1 MKAHLTF
8 KPTELQQK
16 VMKEEIDRQ
25 LKENMEKRE
34 NEFDAM
40 VMFVLSR
47 HFGFGKVRLRKFHES
62 FLEERAKFYEEFEN
76 DYSFGQMCIMELLKK
91 GVDVEQWNSEE

>member
-47 HFGFGKVRLRKFHES
+47 HFGFGKVRL
-62 FLEERAKFYEEFEN
+62 
-76 DYSFGQMCIMELLKK
+76 
-91 GVDVEQWNSEE
+91 